1 MSELEH
7 LDAAIAAQEQLRG
20 SVPDEVIDVA
30 VAALRHHAV
39 LAAPSRPKQRKLIT
53 VLFAD
58 VSGSTALG
66 ELVDPEE
73 LSDLFDSLWRPLDAI
88 IQRHGGRIDK
98 HIGDAVMAL
107 WGVDH
112 AREDDPERAIRAALE
127 MQSTLSEIRA
137 DETRASLTMRI
148 GINTGPVVL
157 GEIASTE
164 EFTAMGDTVNVAARL
179 EAASPLG
186 AVLVAHDT
194 YRHVRGVFTVRP
206 QAPLTVKGKRST
218 LRTYVVEGIRPRAFR
233 LRPRGIEGVEPPM
246 IGRDDELVQLQRAL
260 STTIATSTATVVTL
274 VGEPGT
280 GKSRLIYEFEDWLR
294 IRPDDVR
301 LFTCRADLSRREEPF
316 SLIRDLLLERFEI
329 AEDDPTELAQAKL
342 TVGFRELA
350 GQVVANEAAA
360 VGQLVGISV
369 VDGSLES
376 RDLVER
382 AGLAIGRLLAG
393 SAGAMPVVVLV
404 EDIHWADRSSLELL
418 ATVERSLKGSP
429 VLIVHATR
437 PASDRA
443 VQHPILDV
451 NEQTIVLESLSDT
464 DAVLL
469 VDELLQHLPTLP
481 DSLRDDIVRM
491 AAGSPF
497 FIEELIRMMIDD
509 DVIVVDDEWTLHLER
524 LGRRSIPPTVSG
536 VIQARLDL
544 LSSAERAI
552 LQRAAVVGAVFW
564 DAGLP
569 RSACS
574 IETVP
579 EDAETTLSLLASK
592 GLVERSATSGFN
604 GTVEYHF
611 QHSILHEVTYE
622 SVLLQD
628 RSVLHRDVAE
638 WLVARGEGRSA
649 ASAIAR
655 HFLAA
660 GEIFE
665 SARWF
670 AEAANQARRRGA
682 TDEAIDACENALAAD
697 VLDGA
702 TTLGILDDFCE
713 SLTIAARYD
722 DALSNARSME
732 QLAERTGDPGR
743 RALALMHQSNLH
755 VRLGMNRVAL
765 GEARRAYELVS
776 AAPVRNSSIIDSMI
790 ELSWVLLRLGHA
802 EEAVDRG
809 REALALIDAAT
820 NVRTRRGVHTLLGAA
835 ANALGRYAA
844 AAQHLAE
851 ALALDRL
858 RGDRRGEAAS
868 LINLGEVARLQG
880 DIPTAIGF
888 FTDGEAIV
896 RSIGDRDQEALVL
909 SNLGGAHVESG
920 DIVAALTH
928 LDDAIRAFESS
939 GGTEHSSETH
949 RFLAA
954 AHLATGDLVQ
964 ASRAAH
970 VAMELA
976 LQDENPDHL
985 GHAWR
990 LTGLIAAR
998 EGAGTA
1004 VLGSDGSS
1012 GSRLGAEECLL
1023 RSMEVFANA
1032 GMEPDRALAMN
1043 DLADLVDA
1051 AGDTARAADLRAE
1064 VRTSLDG
1071 LELWGVLAR
1080 LDASTIEET
1089 GGQLPAG

>member
-7 LDAAIAAQEQLRG
+7 LEAAIAAQEQLRG
-20 SVPDEVIDVA
+20 SVPDAVIDVA
-30 VAALRHHAV
+30 VAALRHHAE
-39 LAAPSRPKQRKLIT
+39 LAASSRPKQRKLIT

-58 VSGSTALG
+58 VSGSTTLG
-66 ELVDPEE
+66 EAVDAEE
-73 LSDLFDSLWRPLDAI
+73 LSDLFDSLWRHLDAI
-88 IQRHGGRIDK
+88 IHRHGGRIDK

-127 MQSTLSEIRA
+127 MQSTLREIGAGGAGR
-137 DETRASLTMRI
+137 SLTMRI

-157 GEIASTE
+157 GEIAGTE

-186 AVLVAHDT
+186 AVLVGHDT
-194 YRHVRGVFTVRP
+194 YRHVRGVFTVRL
-206 QAPLTVKGKRST
+206 QAPLTVRGKRSA
-218 LRTYVVEGIRPRAFR
+218 LRTYVVEGIRPRVFR

-246 IGRDDELVQLQRAL
+246 IGRDDELAQLRGAL
-260 STTIATSTATVVTL
+260 STTIATSTPTVVTV
-274 VGEPGT
+274 VGEPGA

-294 IRPDDVR
+294 VRPDDVR
-301 LFTCRADLSRREEPF
+301 LFTCRADLRRRDEPF

-369 VDGSLES
+369 VDGSIES

-393 SAGAMPVVVLV
+393 SAAAMPVVVLV

-429 VLIVHATR
+429 VLVVQAAR
-437 PASDRA
+437 PANDRA
-443 VQHPILDV
+443 VQPPTPEV
-451 NEQTIVLESLSDT
+451 NHRTIVLEPLSDS

-469 VDELLQHLPTLP
+469 VDELLQHVATVP
-481 DSLRDDIVRM
+481 DSLRDDIVRKS
-491 AAGSPF
+491 AGSPF

-509 DVIVVDDEWTLHLER
+509 DVIVVDDEWTLRPEL

-544 LSSAERAI
+544 LSAAERAT
-552 LQRAAVVGAVFW
+552 LQRAAVVGAAFW
-564 DAGLP
+564 DAALP

-574 IETVP
+574 IEPVP
-579 EDAETTLSLLASK
+579 EDAAITLARLASK
-592 GLVERSATSGFN
+592 GLVERAPTSGFN

-611 QHSILHEVTYE
+611 QHATLHEVTYE

-628 RSVLHRDVAE
+628 RRVLHRDVAE
-638 WLVARGEGRSA
+638 WLAARVEGRSA
-649 ASAIAR
+649 ATAVAR

-660 GEIFE
+660 GEVVE
-665 SARWF
+665 AARWF
-670 AEAANQARRRGA
+670 AEAAHQARSRGA
-682 TDEAIDACENALAAD
+682 TGEAIDACENALAAD
-697 VLDGA
+697 VLDDA
-702 TTLGILDDFCE
+702 TALGVLDDYCE

-732 QLAERTGDPGR
+732 HLAEHTGDPSR
-743 RALALMHQSNLH
+743 RALALMHQSHLH

-765 GEARRAYELVS
+765 GEARRAHELVR
-776 AAPVRNSSIIDSMI
+776 AAHVSSSEVIDSMI

-809 REALALIDAAT
+809 REALALVDAAT
-820 NVRTRRGVHTLLGAA
+820 SVRIRRGVHSLLGAA
-835 ANALGRYAA
+835 ANALGRYALA
-844 AAQHLAE
+844 AEHIAE

-858 RGDRRGEAAS
+858 RGDRRGEAAN

-880 DIPTAIGF
+880 DLPTAIAL
-888 FTDGEAIV
+888 FTDSEAIV

-909 SNLGGAHVESG
+909 SNLGGAHVELG
-920 DIVAALTH
+920 DLDAALTH
-928 LDDAIRAFESS
+928 LDDAVRAFETS

-949 RFLAA
+949 RFRAQ
-954 AHLATGDLVQ
+954 AHLAAGDVAQ

-970 VAMELA
+970 LAMDLA
-976 LQDENPDHL
+976 LEDENPDHL

-990 LTGLIAAR
+990 LMGLIASRA
-998 EGAGTA
+998 GADAG
-1004 VLGSDGSS
+1004 VLGTDGSS
-1012 GSRLGAEECLL
+1012 GSRLDAEECLL
-1023 RSMEVFANA
+1023 RSVEVFANA
-1032 GMEPDRALAMN
+1032 AMERDRALAMN
-1043 DLADLVDA
+1043 DLADVVA
-1051 AGDTARAADLRAE
+1051 AGGDLARAADLRAE
-1064 VRTSLDG
+1064 VRRLLGG

-1080 LDASTIEET
+1080 LDARSFDEM
-1089 GGQLPAG
+1089 GGHLPAG